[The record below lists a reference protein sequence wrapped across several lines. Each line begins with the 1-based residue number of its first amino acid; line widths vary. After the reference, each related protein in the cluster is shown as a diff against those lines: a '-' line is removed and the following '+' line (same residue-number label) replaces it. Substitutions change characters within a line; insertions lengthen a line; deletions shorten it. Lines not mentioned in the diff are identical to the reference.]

1 MGLLDFL
8 RGSGASVPS
17 RARQERV
24 LTSSLP
30 VGAAAGSADSFQTGG
45 TWTSF
50 GIGSPSRSGVKVSER
65 TTMALPAVMQALRIL
80 TGVFAMVPM
89 HYVRR
94 DGKGIHRLEEDPLYK
109 LMNERPNDVQSQYD
123 FREILLGDIL
133 MTGNFYAYVSRD
145 ALMRPSVLTRLDP
158 LGVQDLQSFDRQ
170 TGQQMFYDATLPD
183 GSSGRFASRDIW
195 HVRGMSRNGLQ
206 GLNPISFMKEAFGES
221 IATAAYVQSYWR
233 NNAQPPV
240 ILTSDKKIDG
250 DVRQQIKDDWKNRF
264 SGVDNAGEPAVL
276 GNGLKADYMRVSN
289 KDGQLVE
296 TRTMQVLDIARAW
309 GVPPHLLFELS
320 KATFGNIE
328 QQSLEFVIYH
338 LGPHFSRV
346 SSKAAHAFAA
356 SGCTFIHD
364 PSDLVKGGFLDRA
377 QGIAALRN
385 GGVMSTDEGR
395 AEFNLNPV
403 GGDAGGEIWRPIN
416 MGISGQPNPDP
427 ATGN

>member
-8 RGSGASVPS
+8 RGSGASTPVH
-17 RARQERV
+17 ARQEPR
-24 LTSSLP
+24 L
-30 VGAAAGSADSFQTGG
+30 SAESGISTPDNAFQTGG
-45 TWTSF
+45 PWISF
-50 GIGSPSRSGVKVSER
+50 PMGGPSKAGVIVNER
-65 TTMALPAVMQALRIL
+65 TTMSLPAVMQALRIL

-89 HYVRR
+89 YYCRK
-94 DGKGIHRLEEDPLYK
+94 DGTGTHRLEGDPLYS
-109 LMNERPNDVQSQYD
+109 LMNERPNEAQSHYD
-123 FREILLGDIL
+123 FREILLGDVL

-158 LGVQDLQSFDRQ
+158 FGCQPLQTFDRVS
-170 TGQQMFYDATLPD
+170 GQQMFYDATLPD
-183 GSSGRFASRDIW
+183 GSTGRFPARDIW
-195 HVRGMSRNGLQ
+195 HVRGMGRNGLQ
-206 GLNPISFMKEAFGES
+206 GLNPIAFMKEAFGENL
-221 IATAAYVQSYWR
+221 ATASFVQNYWR
-233 NNAQPPV
+233 NNAQPPTV
-240 ILTSDKKIDG
+240 LSTDKSIKPDE
-250 DVRQQIKDDWKNRF
+250 RQAIKDDWKSRF
-264 SGVDNAGEPAVL
+264 SGVENAGETAVL
-276 GNGLKADYMRVSN
+276 SNGLKPIYMPVNN

-346 SSKAAHAFAA
+346 AASAAHAFAA
-356 SGCTFIHD
+356 SGCTFVHD

-395 AEFNLNPV
+395 AEFGLNPV

-416 MGISGQPNPDP
+416 MGVSGQPSPDP
-427 ATGN
+427 ATGS